1 MIGWTAR
8 RWIVPG
14 LALVAGWG
22 MAGTAL
28 AAGGDQLFAQQPDHP
43 LIESSQRVSDG
54 RKLQHD
60 ADESL
65 RRADASAGAEV
76 TGTVA
81 AAKDGEGSA
90 RRVAAGQESSERVQS
105 ER

>member
-1 MIGWTAR
+1 M
-8 RWIVPG
+8 
-14 LALVAGWG
+14 AGWG

-28 AAGGDQLFAQQPDHP
+28 AAGGDQLFTQQPEHP

-60 ADESL
+60 ADGTL
-65 RRADASAGAEV
+65 RRAEGGVGVEV
-76 TGTVA
+76 PVA
-81 AAKDGEGSA
+81 AGVAAEGEGSA
-90 RRVAAGQESSERVQS
+90 RRVAAGQESERVQP